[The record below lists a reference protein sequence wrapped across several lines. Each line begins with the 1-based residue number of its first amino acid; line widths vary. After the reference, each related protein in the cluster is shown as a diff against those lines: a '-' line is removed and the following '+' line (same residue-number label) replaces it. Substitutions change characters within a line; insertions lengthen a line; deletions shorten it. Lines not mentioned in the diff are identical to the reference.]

1 MRTEIYHVDA
11 FADRRF
17 GGNPAAVMMLA
28 AFPDDATLLAI
39 AAENHLPATAFL
51 VPENGDYRI
60 RWFTALAELSLCGH
74 ATLASAAVIMERL
87 EPARTE
93 LAFHSAGGRL
103 EVRREDGRYVMNMPA
118 QSCAP
123 VQAPPGLAAALGTAP
138 RELFVNDRHYLAVLE
153 DEAAVRGLAPD
164 MAALRRL
171 DRDGIIVTAQSEGRH
186 DFVSRYFVPAKGIPE
201 DMVTGSAHCTLVPYW
216 AGRTGRS
223 SFLAWQAS
231 ARGGELSC
239 ALRGDRVELGG
250 ACRFYL
256 EGVADWS

>member
-1 MRTEIYHVDA
+1 MKTEIYHVDA
-11 FADRRF
+11 FADRLF
-17 GGNPAAVMMLA
+17 GGNPAAVMPLP
-28 AFPDDATLLAI
+28 AFPDDATLLAV

-51 VPENGDYRI
+51 VREGGDYRI

-74 ATLASAAVIMERL
+74 ATLASATVIMERL

-93 LAFHSAGGRL
+93 VIFHSAGGIL
-103 EVRREDGRYVMNMPA
+103 KTRREDDRYVMDMPV

-123 VQAPPGLAAALGTAP
+123 VEAPPGLAAALGTIP
-138 RELFVNDRHYLAVLE
+138 RALLVNDRHYLALLE

-164 MAALRRL
+164 MEALRRL
-171 DRDGIIVTAQSEGRH
+171 DRDGLIVTAQGEGRH

-216 AGRTGRS
+216 AARTGRS
-223 SFLAWQAS
+223 SFLAYQAS

-239 ALRGDRVELGG
+239 ELLGDRVELGG
-250 ACRFYL
+250 TCLFYL
-256 EGVADWS
+256 EGMAELG